1 MLDWQK
7 LPSHLSYLAA
17 AAEKYGVI
25 SGDQAIDEFFRM
37 ASPDELN
44 ALSMLSWRVA
54 DDFDEIDA
62 WLDRYP
68 MTHHKESALVYF
80 ALQLVA
86 IGNDCGVL
94 TARSPN
100 REGDETDW

>member
-1 MLDWQK
+1 M
-7 LPSHLSYLAA
+7 SYLAA
-17 AAEKYGVI
+17 AAEKYGVV
-25 SGDQAIDEFFRM
+25 SGDQAIGEFFRM
-37 ASPDELN
+37 ASSDELN

-54 DDFDEIDA
+54 DDFDDIDA

-80 ALQLVA
+80 ALHLVA

-94 TARSPN
+94 TARPRN
-100 REGDETDW
+100 RESNETDW